1 MECEGLV
8 AETAGG
14 ERRGGRWQKSKA
26 HKREDIMGGG
36 GSDAE
41 EIFKRDV
48 KEEKR
53 GRL

>member
-1 MECEGLV
+1 MREE
-8 AETAGG
+8 AGDG
-14 ERRGGRWQKSKA
+14 KKA
-26 HKREDIMGGG
+26 RHIKGEDIMGGG

>member
-1 MECEGLV
+1 MRDE
-8 AETAGG
+8 AGDG
-14 ERRGGRWQKSKA
+14 KKKKSEA
-26 HKREDIMGGG
+26 HKREDITGGG